1 VLPRVDDL
9 ALSRERVQEGDERGA
24 SRIRCTLLHERPG
37 HQLAHPRP
45 VAASWA
51 GTVRVKLELT
61 FLWFAANPHD
71 LAYPARA
78 WATLLGLPDPAG
90 RGARRINEAILWLE
104 QR

>member
-1 VLPRVDDL
+1 MRSPPTATFSGVCAAAP
-9 ALSRERVQEGDERGA
+9 ALLS
-24 SRIRCTLLHERPG
+24 
-37 HQLAHPRP
+37 
-45 VAASWA
+45 AASSSS
-51 GTVRVKLELT
+51 GPPM
-61 FLWFAANPHD
+61 AAQPRSRPRCAAAAAAPSASSSSSPSCGSPPTPHD

>member
-1 VLPRVDDL
+1 MSA
-9 ALSRERVQEGDERGA
+9 ALRASGA
-24 SRIRCTLLHERPG
+24 LCCTSAQVTSWRTRAPWLRPG
-37 HQLAHPRP
+37 PAPS
-45 VAASWA
+45 ASSSSSPSC
-51 GTVRVKLELT
+51 GSPPT
-61 FLWFAANPHD
+61 PHD